1 MPPTAVE
8 LTAGEIKDFSRDSL
22 VTVAPKPQPTY
33 SVGKLPPGTYIMNQG
48 KIYLIDSDGW
58 AVDLITGSN
67 IDLEDEDDPKVT
79 LFVGTIDVTDEG

>member
-1 MPPTAVE
+1 
-8 LTAGEIKDFSRDSL
+8 
-22 VTVAPKPQPTY
+22 
-33 SVGKLPPGTYIMNQG
+33 MNQG